1 MTSVTSTSRC
11 TARRCSR
18 CSSFPPGI
26 GEAIRSPPCSARI
39 SMHSGISFQA
49 IESPI
54 RPRSKAIRALSD
66 PDLSTIG
73 KQAAAD
79 LDEQHW
85 AQESFKLST
94 SAVYNSEV
102 TGHLRALAESG
113 QSPQDVPLQLTEEYL
128 KAGGAVSERRLVE
141 AGFRL
146 GAVLKQVAAGTQVK
160 SSGPVAS
167 ASPENPGTGGDSKEI
182 TVYITK
188 SGQSYHADG
197 CRYLSKSKIPI
208 SLSEAKEK
216 YTPCPICHPPE

>member
-1 MTSVTSTSRC
+1 MQLFPAGDRGGNSIATVQRQNLHALWDQFPGNRIPYP
-11 TARRCSR
+11 TA
-18 CSSFPPGI
+18 
-26 GEAIRSPPCSARI
+26 
-39 SMHSGISFQA
+39 
-49 IESPI
+49 
-54 RPRSKAIRALSD
+54 RSKAIRALSD

-146 GAVLKQVAAGTQVK
+146 AQCSNKWLQG
-160 SSGPVAS
+160 
-167 ASPENPGTGGDSKEI
+167 
-182 TVYITK
+182 
-188 SGQSYHADG
+188 
-197 CRYLSKSKIPI
+197 RR
-208 SLSEAKEK
+208 
-216 YTPCPICHPPE
+216 

>member
-1 MTSVTSTSRC
+1 MPVQRQ
-11 TARRCSR
+11 
-18 CSSFPPGI
+18 
-26 GEAIRSPPCSARI
+26 I

-167 ASPENPGTGGDSKEI
+167 VRQKIQARVAIPKKSPSTSPKAVSPTTPTAAVICRRAKFRSRSARPKKSTRLVRSVIRRNEL
-182 TVYITK
+182 TK
-188 SGQSYHADG
+188 TSDMAAAA
-197 CRYLSKSKIPI
+197 LMF
-208 SLSEAKEK
+208 SLILKA
-216 YTPCPICHPPE
+216 T